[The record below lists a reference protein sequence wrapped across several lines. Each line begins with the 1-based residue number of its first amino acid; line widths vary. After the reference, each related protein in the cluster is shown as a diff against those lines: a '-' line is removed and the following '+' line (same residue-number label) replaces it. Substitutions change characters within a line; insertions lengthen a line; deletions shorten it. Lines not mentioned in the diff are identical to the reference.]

1 MYVAVVDG
9 SSAGSDSDPEPLG
22 LARGHSRPSA
32 VDRELA
38 DLRARAY
45 GPDADIEGDPAALAR
60 LWELEAVHLA
70 EVSVAPVAP
79 GIAAPA
85 GPSRATTAPG
95 AGATTPAA
103 DPSQS
108 PWLRVTATRSLL
120 PLIAESV
127 VVIAILAYA
136 TTWLL
141 APHPDATL
149 QLAETEQSVSET
161 GPSALVLEVLDNNGA
176 SVEPDTLRQFEPYRG
191 INVFSVE
198 HGVLPGTCVVVS
210 DPHSGR
216 FDYHCVPHGV
226 EPILHE
232 WVGERFAEW
241 LAEGS
246 VISFHLHEST
256 IDVYLHPPPAEG

>member
-1 MYVAVVDG
+1 M
-9 SSAGSDSDPEPLG
+9 
-22 LARGHSRPSA
+22 
-32 VDRELA
+32 
-38 DLRARAY
+38 
-45 GPDADIEGDPAALAR
+45 AR
-60 LWELEAVHLA
+60 LWELEAMHLA
-70 EVSVAPVAP
+70 EVSVAPIAP

-85 GPSRATTAPG
+85 GPSRAS
-95 AGATTPAA
+95 TPPVASASTLAA
-103 DPSQS
+103 DSPPS
-108 PWLRVTATRSLL
+108 PWLRATATRSLL

-149 QLAETEQSVSET
+149 QLAETEQSESASASEAD
-161 GPSALVLEVLDNNGA
+161 PSALVLTVLDNNGA
-176 SVEPDTLRQFEPYRG
+176 SVKPDTLRQFEPYRG

-198 HGVLPGTCVVVS
+198 HGVLPGTCLVVS
-210 DPHSGR
+210 DPNSGR

-226 EPILHE
+226 EPILHQ

-246 VISFHLHEST
+246 VISFHLHGNT
-256 IDVYLHPPPAEG
+256 IDVYLHRPPAEG

>member
-9 SSAGSDSDPEPLG
+9 SSAGSDSDPEQLELP
-22 LARGHSRPSA
+22 RGHSRPSA

-45 GPDADIEGDPAALAR
+45 GPDADIDGDPAALAR

-85 GPSRATTAPG
+85 GPSRA
-95 AGATTPAA
+95 AGPPVASATTPAA
-103 DPSQS
+103 DSSQS
-108 PWLRVTATRSLL
+108 PWLRATATRSLL
-120 PLIAESV
+120 PLVLESI

-149 QLAETEQSVSET
+149 QLAETEQSET
-161 GPSALVLEVLDNNGA
+161 ESSALVLNVLDTNGA

-198 HGVLPGTCVVVS
+198 HSVLPGTCVVVS
-210 DPHSGR
+210 DSSSGR

-226 EPILHE
+226 EPILHQ
-232 WVGERFAEW
+232 WVGEGFAEW

-246 VISFHLHEST
+246 VISFHLHENA
-256 IDVYLHPPPAEG
+256 IDVYLHPPPAEL

>member
-1 MYVAVVDG
+1 MDG
-9 SSAGSDSDPEPLG
+9 SSAGSDSDPEPLE
-22 LARGHSRPSA
+22 LPRGRSRPSA

-45 GPDADIEGDPAALAR
+45 GPDADIEGDRVALTR

-70 EVSVAPVAP
+70 EVSGTPGAP
-79 GIAAPA
+79 GIAETATT
-85 GPSRATTAPG
+85 SRAAAPPV
-95 AGATTPAA
+95 ARATTPAA
-103 DPSQS
+103 DPSPS

-120 PLIAESV
+120 PLIVESV

-149 QLAETEQSVSET
+149 QLAETEQSESESEAD
-161 GPSALVLEVLDNNGA
+161 PSAFVLTVLDNNGA
-176 SVEPDTLRQFEPYRG
+176 RVEPDTLRQFEPYRG
-191 INVFSVE
+191 INVFAVE
-198 HGVLPGTCVVVS
+198 HSVLPGTCVVVS
-210 DPHSGR
+210 DPNSGR

-226 EPILHE
+226 EPILHQ

-246 VISFHLHEST
+246 VISFHLHGNT
-256 IDVYLHPPPAEG
+256 IDVYLHPPPAQG